1 MKFKLLVWLF
11 MIKYCFYL
19 NINVSEFSVTD
30 FMYWKWN
37 ITDTFVFTKM
47 WFLSKWNWSDNI
59 FSCKR
64 DSEIKHKFEN
74 LNHFFCKRFSYP
86 DFTIFKAI
94 LACFTSTAYLL
105 VSIYCVNWKGSDMEI
120 FRLDPDFLLKLRRFR
135 PRILF
140 MHPSKYVTSCGA
152 VWLGSLDQNRVGWT
166 ILCLY
171 IIIKWGNLQIIK
183 HLNLQAPPA
192 VISRVFVMQW
202 KYLILKLDGTLSWKG
217 MTTPSTC
224 ILILKLFQR

>member
-1 MKFKLLVWLF
+1 MKLIWQYFQLQKWLWDQATIWKLE
-11 MIKYCFYL
+11 
-19 NINVSEFSVTD
+19 S
-30 FMYWKWN
+30 
-37 ITDTFVFTKM
+37 
-47 WFLSKWNWSDNI
+47 WFLHKI
-59 FSCKR
+59 FISWF
-64 DSEIKHKFEN
+64 HNFQG
-74 LNHFFCKRFSYP
+74 F
-86 DFTIFKAI
+86 
-94 LACFTSTAYLL
+94 LACFTSTTYFL
-105 VSIYCVNWKGSDMEI
+105 VLIYRVNWEGSDMEI

-140 MHPSKYVTSCGA
+140 MHPSKYVTSCGV

-171 IIIKWGNLQIIK
+171 IIIKWGNLKIIK

-202 KYLILKLDGTLSWKG
+202 KYLILKLDGTLSWKE